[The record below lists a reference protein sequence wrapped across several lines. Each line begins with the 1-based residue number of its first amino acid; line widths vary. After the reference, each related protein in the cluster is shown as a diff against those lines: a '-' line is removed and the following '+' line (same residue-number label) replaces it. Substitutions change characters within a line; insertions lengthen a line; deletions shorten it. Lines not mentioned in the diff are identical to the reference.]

1 MYIIYIYYKMSKII
15 NKEIEEL
22 EKEFIKKLTGHFRPI
37 KESKWVPYEELM
49 KKIKVEKKNKIMK
62 AFEKDLIKEQKK
74 EQKQLLK
81 EIKKLSKELA
91 MSKMYRDIKKV
102 NKEVKFTEK
111 NLKFKKSKKDVN
123 AYYENKYSLKLIEN
137 SNFKMKTMLGEIFN
151 YEPNVK
157 ISTNMETVNLI
168 SSTVFNTYLKVI
180 AKFKYLYKQ
189 GIKDIVKLTFINAN
203 DDGNT
208 RFYTTI
214 SDGIITTES
223 I

>member
-1 MYIIYIYYKMSKII
+1 MSKII

-22 EKEFIKKLTGHFRPI
+22 EKKFEYNLTGHFRPI
-37 KESKWVPYEELM
+37 NESKWDPYDEFI
-49 KKIKVEKKNKIMK
+49 KKIKVEKKDKLIK
-62 AFEKDLIKEQKK
+62 EFEKDLIKEQKK

-111 NLKFKKSKKDVN
+111 YLKLTKGKKDVN
-123 AYYENKYSLKLIEN
+123 AYYENKYSLKLIEI

-151 YEPNVK
+151 YEPNDK

-189 GIKDIVKLTFINAN
+189 GIKGIVKLTL
-203 DDGNT
+203 
-208 RFYTTI
+208 
-214 SDGIITTES
+214 
-223 I
+223 

>member
-1 MYIIYIYYKMSKII
+1 MSKII

-22 EKEFIKKLTGHFRPI
+22 EKEFEKKLSGHFRPI
-37 KESKWVPYEELM
+37 NESKWVPYDEFI
-49 KKIKVEKKNKIMK
+49 KKIKVEKKDKLIK
-62 AFEKDLIKEQKK
+62 EFEKDLIKEQKK

-81 EIKKLSKELA
+81 EIKKLSKALA

-111 NLKFKKSKKDVN
+111 YLKLTKGKKDVN
-123 AYYENKYSLKLIEN
+123 AYYENKYSLKLIEK

-151 YEPNVK
+151 YEPNDK

-189 GIKDIVKLTFINAN
+189 GIKGIVKLTFINAN
-203 DDGNT
+203 DDKET
-208 RFYTTI
+208 RFSTTI
-214 SDGIITTES
+214 RDGIITTES